1 MRRYGLH
8 DDEWD
13 RIKDLLPGREGDVG
27 VTAKDNRLFIEAV
40 LYRYRTGM
48 PWRDL
53 PERFGDWKA
62 VHTRFTRWAKAGE
75 GAGLQV
81 SGHRCRQ
88 RICDDRFDHRTRPSA
103 LSRRPKKVGEDE
115 AIGRSKG
122 GLSTKINATVDALGN
137 PTGFMLSPGQAC
149 DLDGADIL
157 LPQIEADIV
166 IADKGFD
173 ADERVIAPLE
183 KAGKTAV
190 IPPKANRK
198 QPRAYDK
205 ELYKA
210 RHLIE
215 NFFAKLKQFRA
226 IATRY
231 DKRAINFLAG
241 IYLASIIIWLN

>member
-1 MRRYGLH
+1 MMRRFGLR
-8 DDEWD
+8 DDQWE
-13 RIKDLLPGREGDVG
+13 RIKDLLPGRLGHVV
-27 VTAKDNRLFIEAV
+27 VTAADNRLFVEAV

-48 PWRDL
+48 PWRDSRL
-53 PERFGDWKA
+53 EGGSYALYPVGQGR
-62 VHTRFTRWAKAGE
+62 RL
-75 GAGLQV
+75 GAGLQA
-81 SGHRCRQ
+81 SGQGRRQ
-88 RICDDRFDHRTRPSA
+88 RIRDDRFDHRACSSTQ
-103 LSRRPKKVGEDE
+103 RRSPKKAGQDE
-115 AIGRSKG
+115 AIGRSNG

-137 PTGFMLSPGQAC
+137 PIGFALTPGQAC

-157 LPQIEADIV
+157 LPPMEADIV

-173 ADERVIAPLE
+173 ADERVSDPLE
-183 KAGKTAV
+183 KAGKTTV

-198 QPRAYDK
+198 HKRDYDK

-241 IYLASIIIWLN
+241 IYLAAIIIWLN

>member
-1 MRRYGLH
+1 
-8 DDEWD
+8 
-13 RIKDLLPGREGDVG
+13 
-27 VTAKDNRLFIEAV
+27 
-40 LYRYRTGM
+40 
-48 PWRDL
+48 
-53 PERFGDWKA
+53 
-62 VHTRFTRWAKAGE
+62 
-75 GAGLQV
+75 
-81 SGHRCRQ
+81 
-88 RICDDRFDHRTRPSA
+88 
-103 LSRRPKKVGEDE
+103 
-115 AIGRSKG
+115 
-122 GLSTKINATVDALGN
+122 
-137 PTGFMLSPGQAC
+137 MLSPGQAC

-241 IYLASIIIWLN
+241 MIALHFGFDFIAENEKSGKLAPLSGRI